1 MIQSRAVTRQPERSA
16 APNRETAAT
25 IVPLAVREL
34 APERRRRLI
43 FRALPA
49 AVLVGVLALAAG
61 MVVGAATP
69 SASQRT
75 AGDFAEAWERA
86 DVAAMHALLDDRSR
100 EAYPLPRFRR
110 VYRRAAVTGTVIR
123 VEAGEPGGE
132 DDGAVAVPLVV
143 RTRVFG
149 VIRARLLVPVEDDR
163 VAWAP
168 QLVFPGLAEGERLAR
183 RSLPPER
190 APILARDGEVLAE
203 GPAVERTSPL
213 GGLAASIAGV
223 MEPPDTALERRG
235 LYARGFP
242 PDWPVGQNGLERAF
256 DAELGGVPGGVL
268 LAGSRVV
275 AASKPRPAQP
285 MRTTIDT
292 DVQEAAVAA
301 LAGRLGGVAALDPRT
316 GEIRAL
322 AGLAFSAPQPP
333 GSTFKIVTATAALEA
348 RAVRPRSEFPY
359 QTAAVIDGV
368 ELENAN
374 GESCGGTFVDSF
386 AHSCNSVFAPL
397 GVKIGAER
405 IVSAAVRY
413 GWNTPPVVLGEAPS
427 TLPKAA
433 EITSPLDVGST
444 AIGQGR
450 VLATPL
456 RLASV
461 AQTIASGGVR
471 IEPRL
476 QAGRP
481 PVRVRVTTPRVART
495 IGRMMTAVVDYGTG
509 TAAAVPGIEVAGK
522 TGTAELEDTRGPN
535 AETGPEQQPPPNDGT
550 NTDAWFTAYAP
561 ARRPRIVVA
570 VMLVRN
576 GAGGETAAPAARL
589 VLGQVLGR

>member
-1 MIQSRAVTRQPERSA
+1 M
-16 APNRETAAT
+16 
-25 IVPLAVREL
+25 REL

-43 FRALPA
+43 FRALPVTG
-49 AVLVGVLALAAG
+49 VLALLALAAG
-61 MVVGAATP
+61 MMVGSATP
-69 SASQRT
+69 SGSERA
-75 AGDFAEAWERA
+75 AGDFAEAWERS
-86 DVAAMHALLDDRSR
+86 DVPAMHSLLDDRSR
-100 EAYPLPRFRR
+100 TAYPLPRFRR
-110 VYRRAAVTGTVIR
+110 AYRRGAVTATIIR

-132 DDGAVAVPLVV
+132 ADGAVPVPVAVH
-143 RTRVFG
+143 TRVFG
-149 VIRARLLVPVEDDR
+149 VIRGRLLVPIEDGR
-163 VAWAP
+163 VVWAP
-168 QLVFPGLAEGERLAR
+168 RLVFPGLADGERLAR

-190 APILARDGEVLAE
+190 AALLARDGEILAE
-203 GPAVERTSPL
+203 GPADDRSSPL

-223 MEPPDTALERRG
+223 MEPVDTVIERRG

-242 PDWPVGQNGLERAF
+242 PGFPVGQNGLERAF
-256 DAELGGVPGGVL
+256 DAELSGVPGGVL
-268 LAGSRVV
+268 LAGARVV
-275 AASKPRPAQP
+275 AASEPRRARPV
-285 MRTTIDT
+285 RTTIDT

-301 LAGRLGGVAALDPRT
+301 LAGRLGGIAALDPRT

-368 ELENAN
+368 ELENNN

-413 GWNTPPVVLGEAPS
+413 GWNTPPVVVGEAPS

-433 EITSPLDVGST
+433 DITSPLDVGST

-461 AQTIASGGVR
+461 AQTISSGGVR
-471 IEPRL
+471 VEPRL
-476 QAGRP
+476 EAGRP
-481 PVRVRVTTPRVART
+481 PVKVRVTTRRVART
-495 IGRMMTAVVDYGTG
+495 IERMMTAAVDYGTG
-509 TAAAVPGIEVAGK
+509 TAAAVPGIKVAGK
-522 TGTAELEDTRGPN
+522 TGTAELEDTRGEN
-535 AETGPEQQPPPNDGT
+535 AETDPEQQPDDGS

-570 VMLVRN
+570 VMLVRA